1 MTVEE
6 FKALRVGQLVKT
18 GTGFWKIIEKIGH
31 TIICTALINQ
41 TKAAFSVHDAEGLTL
56 DFAGGWPKRFKAS
69 IHSDQFI
76 MLSHGERLGL
86 SGEALGLFKH
96 ALCRVEFE
104 IEVQDDGKFRI
115 LTVDGHE
122 VKE

>member
-18 GTGFWKIIEKIGH
+18 GTGFWKIIEKIGD
-31 TIICTALINQ
+31 TIICNSVGWLI
-41 TKAAFSVHDAEGLTL
+41 KAAFSVHDAEGLTL
-56 DFAGGWPKRFKAS
+56 DFAGGWPKRFKAYA
-69 IHSDQFI
+69 HSDK
-76 MLSHGERLGL
+76 LSMIEAGERLGL
-86 SGEALGLFKH
+86 SGGALGLFKY

-104 IEVQDDGKFRI
+104 IEVQEDGDYRI

-122 VKE
+122 VKA